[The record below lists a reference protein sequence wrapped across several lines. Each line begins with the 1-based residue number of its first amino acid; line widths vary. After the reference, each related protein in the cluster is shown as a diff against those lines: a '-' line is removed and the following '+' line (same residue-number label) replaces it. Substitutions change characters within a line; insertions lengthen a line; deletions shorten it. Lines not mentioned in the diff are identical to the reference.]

1 MNLSEEMKNKYHE
14 DTEEIRR
21 LLEQNT
27 IERGIPRIHLDR
39 TACCVFTKM
48 MGYLPEKPKD
58 FYNQY
63 DIAMYENARWTEEKF
78 GESIVWAHNG
88 HTAKTNLLPQ
98 VYDEIAGQ
106 HLAKHYGPKY
116 VSIGTSVT
124 TGQYQAEDE
133 TTKRSFRFQLMRT
146 TRKALTTH
154 SAKSS
159 SRNMPS
165 IFTRQHSL
173 GTSVRYCRPYSECD
187 GIADELM
194 RINLS

>member
-1 MNLSEEMKNKYHE
+1 MKTPKKFVGCSNRIQLNGE
-14 DTEEIRR
+14 SPEFTWI
-21 LLEQNT
+21 EQHAAV
-27 IERGIPRIHLDR
+27 IEQ
-39 TACCVFTKM
+39 FTKM

-78 GESIVWAHNG
+78 GKSIIWAHNG

-133 TTKRSFRFQLMRT
+133 MAKPSFRFQLMRT

-173 GTSVRYCRPYSECD
+173 GTSVRYCRPYSVCD